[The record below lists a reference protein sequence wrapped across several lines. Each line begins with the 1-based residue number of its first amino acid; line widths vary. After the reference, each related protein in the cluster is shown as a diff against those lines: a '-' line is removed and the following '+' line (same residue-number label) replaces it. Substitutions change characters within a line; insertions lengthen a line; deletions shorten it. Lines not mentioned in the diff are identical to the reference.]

1 MPARD
6 RPKRSLRK
14 NNNNDSNKPVAD
26 DDDGIHDELIDS
38 ESESEEAMPW
48 LNKKTKEK
56 ETSDIKSIP
65 KRKRES
71 NDASQVIPPKES
83 IKRKKKDEGKN
94 PLEKNN
100 APGTKSTSPP
110 PTSSLIA
117 NMAPVDTKKR
127 QPAIRDWK
135 SNEDYRA
142 FKTREPKSSAK
153 SSSSN
158 QPVVGEKK
166 EESLQVNRGAKNTNF
181 TAGRNESEKSVHL
194 ELNAIITKVLLNK
207 FHSSEGSAN
216 TTSTSSNVLDCHGS
230 FMKEEKEE
238 ALSFSDLE
246 NRRQIP
252 IFPED
257 FSRDERQWPLKW
269 WGIQKP
275 SDELLDQHDGRRN
288 SRSRSSRERGHKGSK
303 RDDNQRI
310 EQTNRPNADGGWD
323 RNWDMEHFRH
333 GRERRNS
340 PPMVR
345 VDTRGLP
352 PDHYGPPRDQRM
364 HEDMRWAGRPP
375 PHGHQNFQ
383 HPRRR

>member
-14 NNNNDSNKPVAD
+14 NNDSNKPVAD

-48 LNKKTKEK
+48 LNKKSKEK
-56 ETSDIKSIP
+56 ETTEVKSIP
-65 KRKRES
+65 KRKRDS
-71 NDASQVIPPKES
+71 NDSTQVIPPKES
-83 IKRKKKDEGKN
+83 IKRKKKDEGIN
-94 PLEKNN
+94 SLEKNN
-100 APGTKSTSPP
+100 APKSTSPP
-110 PTSSLIA
+110 PPSSLIA

-142 FKTREPKSSAK
+142 FKTREPKPSAK
-153 SSSSN
+153 SSSN
-158 QPVVGEKK
+158 QPPVSEKK
-166 EESLQVNRGAKNTNF
+166 EENRQVMHGAKKTF

-194 ELNAIITKVLLNK
+194 ELNTIITKVLMDR
-207 FHSSEGSAN
+207 FQSSEGSTN
-216 TTSTSSNVLDCHGS
+216 TISTTSNVLDWHGS
-230 FMKEEKEE
+230 FMKEDKEE

-275 SDELLDQHDGRRN
+275 SDELLHQHDGRRN

-303 RDDNQRI
+303 RDDHQRA
-310 EQTNRPNADGGWD
+310 EQTNRQNADGGWD

-333 GRERRNS
+333 GRDRRNS
-340 PPMVR
+340 PPMSR

-364 HEDMRWAGRPP
+364 HDEMRWAGRPP
-375 PHGHQNFQ
+375 THGHQNFP

>member
-14 NNNNDSNKPVAD
+14 NNDSNRD
-26 DDDGIHDELIDS
+26 GDDDGIHDELIDS

-48 LNKKTKEK
+48 LNKKSKEK
-56 ETSDIKSIP
+56 ETTEVKSIP
-65 KRKRES
+65 KRKRDS
-71 NDASQVIPPKES
+71 NDSTQVIPPKE
-83 IKRKKKDEGKN
+83 RKKKDEGIN
-94 PLEKNN
+94 SLEKNN

-110 PTSSLIA
+110 PPSSLIA

-142 FKTREPKSSAK
+142 FKTRDPKPSAK
-153 SSSSN
+153 SNSN
-158 QPVVGEKK
+158 QPPVGEKK
-166 EESLQVNRGAKNTNF
+166 EENRQVMHGAKKTF
-181 TAGRNESEKSVHL
+181 TTGRNESEKSVHL
-194 ELNAIITKVLLNK
+194 ELNTIITKVLMNK
-207 FHSSEGSAN
+207 FQSSEGSTN
-216 TTSTSSNVLDCHGS
+216 TISTTSNVLDWHGS

-323 RNWDMEHFRH
+323 RSWDMEHFRH

-340 PPMVR
+340 PQMVR

-364 HEDMRWAGRPP
+364 QEDMRWAGRPP

>member
-14 NNNNDSNKPVAD
+14 NNDSNKPVAD

-48 LNKKTKEK
+48 LNKKSKEK
-56 ETSDIKSIP
+56 ETTEVKSIP
-65 KRKRES
+65 KRKRDS
-71 NDASQVIPPKES
+71 NDSTQVIPPKES
-83 IKRKKKDEGKN
+83 IKRKKKDEGIN
-94 PLEKNN
+94 SLEKNN
-100 APGTKSTSPP
+100 APKSTSPP
-110 PTSSLIA
+110 PSSLIA

-142 FKTREPKSSAK
+142 FKTREPKPSAK
-153 SSSSN
+153 SSSN
-158 QPVVGEKK
+158 QPPVSEKK
-166 EESLQVNRGAKNTNF
+166 EENRQVMHGAKKTF

-194 ELNAIITKVLLNK
+194 ELNTIITKVLMDR
-207 FHSSEGSAN
+207 FQSSEGSTN
-216 TTSTSSNVLDCHGS
+216 TISTTSNVLDWHGS
-230 FMKEEKEE
+230 FMKEDKEE

-275 SDELLDQHDGRRN
+275 SDELLHQHDGRRN

-303 RDDNQRI
+303 RDDHQRA
-310 EQTNRPNADGGWD
+310 EQTNRQNADGGWD
-323 RNWDMEHFRH
+323 RNWDMEHFGH
-333 GRERRNS
+333 GRDRRNS
-340 PPMVR
+340 PPMSR

-364 HEDMRWAGRPP
+364 HDEMRWAGRPP
-375 PHGHQNFQ
+375 THGHQNFP